1 MQEAKEKS
9 ETATER
15 DEDRDSVR
23 GTIQLQHPH
32 RPAAPLSYLRAAV
45 KWVLPGTRTE
55 HESL

>member
-9 ETATER
+9 ERARET

-23 GTIQLQHPH
+23 GTIQLQQRSQVPQ
-32 RPAAPLSYLRAAV
+32 SYLHAAV
-45 KWVLPGTRTE
+45 KRVLPGTRTE